1 MDDTQYPIRRVP
13 RDESARR
20 ELLATMPPVW
30 EYLLFGGALVTGLER
45 TEPKWRD
52 YHLGLKTHVGPTIA
66 KSDLAREVSV
76 RMAGGSTIVSNL
88 DKLLSPKAQALAFG
102 PPGVSGDPALIEHIG
117 IRLVEMYEKLLD
129 WVIEF
134 RSIQAP
140 DNTEKLL
147 EIGCSF
153 LDQPIQETRNS
164 IQKFVS
170 DLENAIDS
178 LDSDAEQPRVLSLE
192 ITFKLDSEITD
203 SFLRELERVV
213 R

>member
-1 MDDTQYPIRRVP
+1 
-13 RDESARR
+13 
-20 ELLATMPPVW
+20 
-30 EYLLFGGALVTGLER
+30 
-45 TEPKWRD
+45 
-52 YHLGLKTHVGPTIA
+52 
-66 KSDLAREVSV
+66 
-76 RMAGGSTIVSNL
+76 
-88 DKLLSPKAQALAFG
+88 
-102 PPGVSGDPALIEHIG
+102 
-117 IRLVEMYEKLLD
+117 MYEKLLD